1 MPEFRQATGSAATRT
16 VLVMNGA
23 SWITNNI
30 MISSSRENDPIIDG
44 PLALCLF
51 AFAFDYTPWTIT
63 PSEAAVAW
71 RSAFAGA
78 YDGDPYAMRDCFML
92 GNSAIMSLWRG
103 HCPSTRIVPLCYAVF
118 SL

>member
-1 MPEFRQATGSAATRT
+1 MPEFRQATVSAATRT

-51 AFAFDYTPWTIT
+51 AFAFDYTPGTIT
-63 PSEAAVAW
+63 SSESAVAW
-71 RSAFAGA
+71 RSAFGSA
-78 YDGDPYAMRDCFML
+78 YSGEAHHYRACYML
-92 GNSAIMSLWRG
+92 GNLALFHR
-103 HCPSTRIVPLCYAVF
+103 CV
-118 SL
+118 